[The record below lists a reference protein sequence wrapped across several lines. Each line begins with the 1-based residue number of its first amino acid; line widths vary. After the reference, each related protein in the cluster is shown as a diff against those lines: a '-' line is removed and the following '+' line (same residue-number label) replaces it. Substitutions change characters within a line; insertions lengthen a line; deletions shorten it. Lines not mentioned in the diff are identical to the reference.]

1 LQKDFYTVK
10 DIADIIQIKE
20 KSVRNLITSGQLQ
33 ASKICNKWV
42 ITAENLK
49 KLVDDKEALIG

>member
-1 LQKDFYTVK
+1 MQKDFYTVK

-20 KSVRNLITSGQLQ
+20 KSVRNLITSGQLK